1 MHETKFI
8 GLDVHKDTIVI
19 AVAEGGR
26 DGEVRNYGTISND
39 LHALE
44 KALRKLGLGHAS
56 ITLHVVYEAG
66 PCGFVIHRRLTQLA
80 VDCIVVSPS
89 LIPKKKGERIKTDR
103 RDALALAR
111 LHRAGELT
119 AIHVPDAVDESVRDL
134 ARARADAV
142 ADLTRAR
149 HRLKGFLL
157 RLGYKYRGKS
167 SWTDAHRKYLRELEL
182 PLPVHKAVLEENL
195 KAIDEADTRVARLGD
210 LLAATAPQ
218 WRHYAVVQALMCF
231 RGFQVVAATT
241 IVAELGDT
249 RRFDHP
255 RQLMAYLGLIP
266 GEHSS
271 GGTRRLGGITKAG
284 NAHARWMMI
293 EAAQHYRLPPKVSAQ
308 LTERQRGQPRDVCAL
323 GWKAQTRLYKRY
335 WQLAQRGLF
344 SGKIQ
349 VALARELT
357 GFVWDVMR
365 HSFEAQ
371 APRA

>member
-1 MHETKFI
+1 MAQDKFI

-26 DGEVRNYGTISND
+26 GGEVRNYGTISHD
-39 LHALE
+39 LHALV
-44 KALRKLGLGHAS
+44 KALRKLGGPG

-66 PCGFVIHRRLTQLA
+66 PCGFVIERRLRQLKIA
-80 VDCIVVSPS
+80 CIVVSPS
-89 LIPKKKGERIKTDR
+89 LIPKKRGERIKTDR
-103 RDALALAR
+103 RDAIALAR
-111 LHRAGELT
+111 LHRAGELS
-119 AIHVPDAVDESVRDL
+119 AIHVPDAIDESVRDL
-134 ARARADAV
+134 ARARSDAV
-142 ADLTRAR
+142 SDQTRAR

-182 PLPVHKAVLEENL
+182 PLPVHKAVLEEGIL
-195 KAIDEADTRVARLGD
+195 AIEEADTRVQRLEE
-210 LLAATAPQ
+210 LLAANAPR
-218 WRHYAVVQALMCF
+218 WRLYPVVQALMCL
-231 RGFQVVAATT
+231 RGFQMVAATT

-271 GGTRRLGGITKAG
+271 GSTRRQGSITKAG

-293 EAAQHYRLPPKVSAQ
+293 EAAQHYRLPPKVSCQ
-308 LTERQRGQPRDVCAL
+308 LTERQRGQPRAICAL
-323 GWKAQTRLYKRY
+323 GWNAQNRLYKRY
-335 WQLAQRGLF
+335 WQLTHRGLMK
-344 SGKIQ
+344 GKIQ
-349 VALARELT
+349 VAIARELT

-365 HSFEAQ
+365 QRFALLEA
-371 APRA
+371 ASN